1 MNGVWR
7 DPYGSQQ
14 FFKEPVPP
22 VGQMISNCDMY
33 HYMKREVAKVFK
45 TGRSQA
51 VRIPKRFR
59 FATDEVLIE
68 RDGDRIVLT
77 PRPRSW
83 KEYFATAPRLPVDFP
98 KRIHDRAPEK
108 VEPL

>member
-1 MNGVWR
+1 
-7 DPYGSQQ
+7 
-14 FFKEPVPP
+14 
-22 VGQMISNCDMY
+22 
-33 HYMKREVAKVFK
+33 MKRGIAKVFK

-59 FATDEVLIE
+59 FTTDEVVIE
-68 RDGDRIVLT
+68 RDGEKVILT

-83 KEYFATAPRLPVDFP
+83 KEYFATAPKLPADFP
-98 KRIHDRAPEK
+98 RRIRDRRPEK

>member
-1 MNGVWR
+1 
-7 DPYGSQQ
+7 
-14 FFKEPVPP
+14 
-22 VGQMISNCDMY
+22 
-33 HYMKREVAKVFK
+33 MKREIAKVFK

-68 RDGDRIVLT
+68 RDGEKVILT

-83 KEYFATAPRLPVDFP
+83 KEYFETAPRLPADFP
-98 KRIHDRAPEK
+98 RRIRDRRPEK

>member
-1 MNGVWR
+1 
-7 DPYGSQQ
+7 
-14 FFKEPVPP
+14 
-22 VGQMISNCDMY
+22 
-33 HYMKREVAKVFK
+33 MKREIAKVFK

-68 RDGDRIVLT
+68 REGEKVILT

-83 KEYFATAPRLPVDFP
+83 KDYFATAPRLPADFP
-98 KRIHDRAPEK
+98 RRIRDRRPEK

>member
-1 MNGVWR
+1 
-7 DPYGSQQ
+7 
-14 FFKEPVPP
+14 
-22 VGQMISNCDMY
+22 MY
-33 HYMKREVAKVFK
+33 QSMKRETAKVFK

-59 FATDEVLIE
+59 FSTDEVFIE
-68 RDGDRIVLT
+68 SEGDKVILT

-83 KEYFATAPRLPVDFP
+83 KEYFATVPRLPDFP
-98 KRIHDRAPEK
+98 KPLRDRRPEK

>member
-1 MNGVWR
+1 
-7 DPYGSQQ
+7 
-14 FFKEPVPP
+14 
-22 VGQMISNCDMY
+22 
-33 HYMKREVAKVFK
+33 MKREIAKVFK

-51 VRIPKRFR
+51 VRIPKLFR

-68 RDGDRIVLT
+68 RDGEKVILT

-83 KEYFATAPRLPVDFP
+83 KEYFATAPRLPADFP
-98 KRIHDRAPEK
+98 RLIRDRRPEK

>member
-1 MNGVWR
+1 
-7 DPYGSQQ
+7 
-14 FFKEPVPP
+14 
-22 VGQMISNCDMY
+22 
-33 HYMKREVAKVFK
+33 MKREIAKVFK

-59 FATDEVLIE
+59 FSTDEVSIE
-68 RDGDRIVLT
+68 REGEKVILT

-83 KEYFATAPRLPVDFP
+83 KEYFATVPRLPDFP
-98 KRIHDRAPEK
+98 KPMRDRPPEK

>member
-1 MNGVWR
+1 
-7 DPYGSQQ
+7 
-14 FFKEPVPP
+14 
-22 VGQMISNCDMY
+22 
-33 HYMKREVAKVFK
+33 MKREIAKVFK

-59 FATDEVLIE
+59 FTTDEVVIE
-68 RDGDRIVLT
+68 RDGEKVILT

-83 KEYFATAPRLPVDFP
+83 KEYFATAPKLPADFP
-98 KRIHDRAPEK
+98 RRIRDRRPEK

>member
-1 MNGVWR
+1 MDSGFALICT
-7 DPYGSQQ
+7 YG
-14 FFKEPVPP
+14 
-22 VGQMISNCDMY
+22 IY
-33 HYMKREVAKVFK
+33 HVMKRETAKVFK

-51 VRIPKRFR
+51 VRIPKQFR
-59 FATDEVLIE
+59 FVTDEVLIE

-83 KEYFATAPRLPVDFP
+83 KEYFATAPRLPADFP
-98 KRIHDRAPEK
+98 KRLRDRPPEK

>member
-1 MNGVWR
+1 
-7 DPYGSQQ
+7 
-14 FFKEPVPP
+14 
-22 VGQMISNCDMY
+22 
-33 HYMKREVAKVFK
+33 MKGEIAKVFK

-59 FATDEVLIE
+59 FVTDEVLIE
-68 RDGDRIVLT
+68 REGEKVILT

-83 KEYFATAPRLPVDFP
+83 KEYFATAPKLPADFP
-98 KRIHDRAPEK
+98 RRIRDRRPEK